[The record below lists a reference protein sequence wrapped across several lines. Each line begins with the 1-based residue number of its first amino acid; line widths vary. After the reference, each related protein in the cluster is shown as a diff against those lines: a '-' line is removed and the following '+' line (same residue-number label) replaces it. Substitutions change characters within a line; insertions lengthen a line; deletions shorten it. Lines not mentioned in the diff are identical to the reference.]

1 MPSGLFKRQNDHW
14 VFSGPTPS
22 SFNGYDKDH
31 SKLLVD
37 YIFQLTPEEQR
48 RVAASMGHA
57 QAAIQPRDNK
67 KKQAAGASSGASSG
81 GSR

>member
-1 MPSGLFKRQNDHW
+1 VP
-14 VFSGPTPS
+14 P

-48 RVAASMGHA
+48 RVSGAMGHSA
-57 QAAIQPRDNK
+57 SNAPPAKNK
-67 KKQAAGASSGASSG
+67 QSATAVTARASGG